1 MATAQSHIWRI
12 ELFGGLRARS
22 GTQTIDRFQTQ
33 KTAALLAYLAFYPN
47 RRHLREE
54 LVDLLWPDAES
65 EAGRHRLSQALVS
78 LRSQLEPDGVP
89 KNSILRADRQ
99 TVGLDTSV
107 VTDTAEFEAALFSSK
122 NQTGAEAAVRLER
135 AVTLYQGDLLP
146 GYYEDWIITE
156 RQRLLDMATGAS
168 RRLVAHYEEI
178 NQFERAL
185 DYARRGLEIDPISED
200 LHVDLIRVLAASG
213 QRAAAQRHFRE
224 MERILIKELDEPP
237 SAATKALVE
246 QILQN
251 TMAAPPARPAS
262 RVKETTLPSPLTRF
276 FGRDAEIAQ
285 AQSLLTSGKVRLLTL
300 TGIGGGGKTRLAVE
314 IAGRIAVDFSSAVW
328 FAPLADLS
336 DARSIPSAIA
346 EALRLTPSADTPPLD
361 LIVTSLSAQPSL
373 LVLDNLE
380 HLVEEAAPIVREL
393 LARAPSL
400 TILVTSRQRLGLQG
414 EREISVPP
422 LESPVGSFKTNGRA
436 VSPERLMEMDA
447 IQLFVDRAQAVRPA
461 FKVTAQNAAAI
472 AQLCERL
479 EGIPLVIELCAAWA
493 QTLTPAQMLTQ
504 LTRRFELLVSRS
516 VDIAPRHQSLR
527 AALDYSYV
535 QLPEN
540 LQRFFGRLSVFRGG
554 WTLES
559 AEAVGGSSFADTSS
573 YVILEAVTTLRE
585 RSLILADETEEG
597 GAFRYRMLET
607 LREFAAEQVPPDERE
622 ELHRAHAEYL
632 MALAEAAEPEIAGG
646 DQAPWLE
653 RMEAEHDNF
662 RAAMHWALESE
673 SAEIGLRLAGALAYF
688 WEARGYLGEGQE
700 WLEKLLA
707 LPQATSDS
715 LRRVRANAL
724 TGRGYLMR
732 NQGASAGIDA
742 VMEEALRLWRAIGD
756 DHGLAVTLQV
766 LATLAYSRED
776 CDLARVYLEEGLELS
791 RKLGD
796 PMLVAQA
803 MLNLGNIALEQAEFP
818 EALEFYSDS
827 LEIFRAAR
835 NRVRIAHVLNNMG
848 LVARFQEDYPRAFT
862 LLQESLETGIELT
875 GRAANAT
882 TLLNLGTLYRL
893 DGQFALARA
902 TLSEAVMVAQEV
914 GERRLLAYVIKELG
928 HLACVEHKFSESVR
942 LLSIS
947 ESMRKTLALSFKPAD
962 PVELERDL
970 ALAREAL
977 GEAAFNAAWSAGA
990 RLTLAQAF
998 DEALKQAQSPQ

>member
-1 MATAQSHIWRI
+1 MATAQPHIWRI
-12 ELFGGLRARS
+12 ELFGGLRARA
-22 GTQTIDRFQTQ
+22 GTQTVDRFQTQ
-33 KTAALLAYLAFYPN
+33 KTAALLAYLAFYPQ

-78 LRSQLEPDGVP
+78 LRAQLEPEGVA

-99 TVGLDTSV
+99 TVGLDPSV
-107 VTDTAEFEAALFSSK
+107 VTDVAEFEAALLFAK
-122 NQTGAEAAVRLER
+122 NQAGAEAVERLER

-156 RQRLLDMATGAS
+156 RQRLLDMVTGAC
-168 RRLVAHYEEI
+168 RRLVQHYEQSH
-178 NQFERAL
+178 QFERAL

-200 LHVDLIRVLAASG
+200 LHVDLIRILAASG

-237 SAATKALVE
+237 SPATKAVVE

-251 TMAAPPARPAS
+251 SAPPPSVRS
-262 RVKETTLPSPLTRF
+262 GGRVRETSLPSPLTRF
-276 FGRDAEIAQ
+276 FGRDAEITQ

-314 IAGRIAVDFSSAVW
+314 IAGRVAADFSSAVW

-336 DARSIPSAIA
+336 DARSIPGAIA
-346 EALRLTPSADTPPLD
+346 ETLRLTPSADAPVLD
-361 LIVTSLSAQPSL
+361 QVIASLSAQPSL

-380 HLVEEAAPIVREL
+380 HLVEAAAPIVREML
-393 LARAPSL
+393 SRAPSL
-400 TILVTSRQRLGLQG
+400 TILVTSRQRLGLEG

-422 LESPVGSFKTNGRA
+422 LASPIGSFKTTSMP
-436 VSPERLMEMDA
+436 VSPERLMEIDS

-461 FKVTAQNAAAI
+461 FRVTAQNAAAI

-535 QLPEN
+535 QLPPD

-554 WTLES
+554 WTL
-559 AEAVGGSSFADTSS
+559 AAAAAVGGDSFADTSAH
-573 YVILEAVTTLRE
+573 VILEAITTLRE

-607 LREFAAEQVPPDERE
+607 LREFSAEQVPEDARE
-622 ELHRAHAEYL
+622 DLHRAHAEYL
-632 MALAEAAEPEIAGG
+632 MTLAEAAEPEIAGG
-646 DQAPWLE
+646 DQAPWLM

-662 RAAMHWALESE
+662 RAAMHWALDTQ

-707 LPQATSDS
+707 LPQGQTDA

-742 VMEEALRLWRAIGD
+742 VMEEALRLWREIGD

-776 CDLARVYLEEGLELS
+776 CDLARVYLEEGLGLS
-791 RKLGD
+791 RKLDD

-803 MLNLGNIALEQAEFP
+803 LMNLGNIALEQAEFP
-818 EALEFYSDS
+818 EAWKFYSDS
-827 LEIFRAAR
+827 LEIFRASK
-835 NRVRIAHVLNNMG
+835 NRFRIAHVLNNMG
-848 LVARFQEDYPRAFT
+848 LVSQYQKDYTKAYT
-862 LLQESLETGIELT
+862 LLQESLAICRELS
-875 GRAANAT
+875 GRAASAT
-882 TLLNLGTLYRL
+882 TLLNLGTLHRIE
-893 DGQFALARA
+893 GRFAAAREMF
-902 TLSEAVMVAQEV
+902 SESVMVAQEV
-914 GERRLLAYVIKELG
+914 GERRLLVYIVKELG
-928 HLACVEHKFSESVR
+928 HMACAEQDYAAGVR
-942 LLSIS
+942 LLAIS
-947 ESMRKTLALSFKPAD
+947 QTLGRALALSFKPSD
-962 PVELERDL
+962 PTEIERDL
-970 ALAREAL
+970 DLARTAL
-977 GEAAFNAAWSAGA
+977 GDEAYEAAWNAGA
-990 RLTLAQAF
+990 RLTLTQAF
-998 DEALKQAQSPQ
+998 DEAIKFTTPY